1 MTKQKAMWVLAS
13 VMLLSVLG
21 TAGIALPYPVLAP
34 YFLDSPPNDLTHF
47 MGIHPKILLGFS
59 LAFYPLGLLIGNIF
73 VGALSDSY
81 GRRKLLLITLF
92 GSVVGY
98 LLTAVAV
105 IYESF
110 IGFTLARLLTGV
122 CEGNMSIAR
131 AIAAELHP
139 HIERT
144 KAISMSYAANYAGW
158 LIGPV
163 VGGFLVIY
171 GVSAVFLIAA
181 LGIGVAFVLVFF
193 TIERRELSNDTSELH
208 FWTIIRR
215 NNSLTLLKNKN
226 ILPIFWFYFL
236 YSMGLNAFYDFYP
249 VWFVDYLDA
258 DSQTI
263 AWATVALTACMII
276 VSSFVVDKLNSRFG
290 EVRLMIVGGSLL
302 CVALVVQP
310 FIGTAQVY
318 LVFGMI
324 GVFIAIANGMVPTY
338 LSKYFGHLGQG
349 KVMGLQ
355 TSTFCVTNVIIA
367 SAGGP
372 LSILSSRW
380 VILTGAALVLAS
392 IVVMF
397 VTRQQQ
403 KFMMD
408 NHEREQQD
416 IKNSEVVNA

>member
-81 GRRKLLLITLF
+81 GRRKVLLITLF
-92 GSVVGY
+92 GSAVGY
-98 LLTAVAV
+98 LLTAIAV
-105 IYESF
+105 VYESF

-163 VGGFLVIY
+163 IGGFLVIY
-171 GVSAVFLIAA
+171 GVSTVFLFAA
-181 LGIGVAFVLVFF
+181 AGIGVAFALVFF
-193 TIERRELSNDTSELH
+193 TIERRQVARDTSSIQ
-208 FWTIIRR
+208 FWSIIRR
-215 NNSLTLLKNKN
+215 NNSLALLKNKQ

-276 VSSFVVDKLNSRFG
+276 VSSFLVDKLNARFG
-290 EVRLMIVGGSLL
+290 EIKLMVVGGSLL
-302 CVALVVQP
+302 AVAFIIQP
-310 FIGTAQVY
+310 FIGMDR
-318 LVFGMI
+318 VFPIFAMI
-324 GVFIAIANGMVPTY
+324 GVFIAVANGMVPTY

-367 SAGGP
+367 SLGGP

-380 VILTGAALVLAS
+380 VILTGAGLVMAS
-392 IVVMF
+392 VVVML
-397 VTRQQQ
+397 VTRQRQEA
-403 KFMMD
+403 MMSGFD
-408 NHEREQQD
+408 E
-416 IKNSEVVNA
+416 KVAEVANV